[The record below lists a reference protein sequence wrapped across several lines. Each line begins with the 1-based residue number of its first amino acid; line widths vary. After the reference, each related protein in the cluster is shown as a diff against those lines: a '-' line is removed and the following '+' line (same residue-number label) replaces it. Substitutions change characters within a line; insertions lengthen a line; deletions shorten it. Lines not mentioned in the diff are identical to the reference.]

1 MDSIIVIVPCYN
13 EEKRLH
19 VEAFLSYLAQ
29 TDGVSLLF
37 VNDGSRDGTLGV
49 LRAIEAQAPTG
60 RCGVLDLEK
69 NQGKA
74 GAVRAGILHA
84 LSKEPEVVGF
94 WDADL
99 ATPLEAIL
107 SLYDLLQTSPTY
119 EIVTAARA
127 LMLGRDIRRQAMR
140 HYLGRCFAMV
150 ASVMLD
156 LSVYD
161 TQCGA
166 KLFRVTPWFH
176 ALFAQPFL
184 SRWIFDVEL
193 LLRRKA
199 LGLRLGLPPLEEI
212 VVEYPLSSWE
222 DVRGSKLAGRDFFR
236 VQRDL
241 VTIRLDYARR
251 LRAPLKEIA
260 PYLFEGTQETE
271 GVQHA

>member
-1 MDSIIVIVPCYN
+1 MDAIIVVVPCYN
-13 EEKRLH
+13 EEKRLN
-19 VEAFLSYLAQ
+19 VDAFLSYLAQ
-29 TDGVSLLF
+29 TKGVSLLF
-37 VNDGSRDGTLGV
+37 VNDGSRDETLGV
-49 LRAIEAQAPTG
+49 LRSMEAQAPAG
-60 RCGVLDLEK
+60 RCEVLDLEN
-69 NQGKA
+69 NQGKG
-74 GAVRAGILHA
+74 GAVRAGILYA
-84 LSKEPEVVGF
+84 LAKKPEVVGF

-99 ATPLEAIL
+99 ATPLTEIA
-107 SLYDLLQTSPTY
+107 SLYDLLKTSPNY

-150 ASVMLD
+150 ASLLLD

-166 KLFRVTPWFH
+166 KLFRVTPWLH
-176 ALFAQPFL
+176 TLFAQPFL

-199 LGLRLGLPPLEEI
+199 LGERLGLPPLEQAVIEF
-212 VVEYPLSSWE
+212 PLYVWE

-241 VTIRLDYARR
+241 VAIRLDYARR
-251 LRAPLKEIA
+251 LRAPLEEIA
-260 PYLFEGTQETE
+260 PYLFEIGRAH
-271 GVQHA
+271 V